1 MFELSNNCE
10 LSQQEISKVD
20 KEIKFFRNKKHPT
33 SYF

>member
-10 LSQQEISKVD
+10 LFQQEICKVD
-20 KEIKFFRNKKHPT
+20 KEIKFFRNNKQPT